1 MGHCHGNC
9 LLPFSRQRS
18 DAQYPAADRA
28 LPERY
33 DSVHATPLLCAG
45 LIGFR
50 AWRLAGKASPR
61 RLRLYGF
68 GAAAHLICQIAVFQ
82 GQEVYAFTRPGDT
95 AGQDFAR
102 SLGTVWAG
110 ARTSCRCRVHTSRFL
125 PWGKPMPRC
134 RRHGQRCGSPGALR
148 TWPTCEISSPGPNR
162 RPILKSRF
170 VVRGETRSPAA
181 RPHSKTACAQ
191 ARRHRN
197 PALPDLFFNSTQGEP
212 S

>member
-82 GQEVYAFTRPGDT
+82 GQEVYAFTHPGDT

-102 SLGTVWAG
+102 SLGAVWAG
-110 ARTSCRCRVHTSRFL
+110 GSNELPLQGPHVQVFALGQANAAVQTARST
-125 PWGKPMPRC
+125 
-134 RRHGQRCGSPGALR
+134 
-148 TWPTCEISSPGPNR
+148 
-162 RPILKSRF
+162 
-170 VVRGETRSPAA
+170 VRQS
-181 RPHSKTACAQ
+181 
-191 ARRHRN
+191 
-197 PALPDLFFNSTQGEP
+197 
-212 S
+212 